1 MNGRGVDAV
10 AAHADGTP
18 TVGVVDDHELLLD
31 GLCTWIDTNAPGLEV
46 VIRSTSWSEAARH
59 PAFPPDVVLMDLQ
72 LKEPISVEARIRICR
87 SVGTAV
93 VVMSALDS
101 PETVKRVL
109 DAGAAAFVSKA
120 RPAGELVETVMNVL
134 GLRRSGAATWDEVS
148 RPRVVSTSIRFTE
161 DEEETLRLYASGHSP
176 VEVAM
181 ILGTNIQA
189 VKNALERVRKQYRS
203 EGRQADS
210 KQDLM
215 LRAAEDGYLA

>member
-1 MNGRGVDAV
+1 MNLSVTAR
-10 AAHADGTP
+10 TEQQR
-18 TVGVVDDHELLLD
+18 TVGIVDDHELILD
-31 GLCTWIDTNAPGLEV
+31 GLAGWIGANAPDLEV
-46 VIRSTSWSEAARH
+46 VVRATSWIEMARH
-59 PAFPPDVVLMDLQ
+59 TQFPPELVIMDLQ

-87 SVGTAV
+87 SVGAAV

-101 PETVKRVL
+101 PETVKRVQ

-120 RPAGELVETVMNVL
+120 RPASELVDTVRSVL
-134 GLRRSGAATWDEVS
+134 GAARAPHGVAWDDAPRLS
-148 RPRVVSTSIRFTE
+148 PRVTGSSIRFTE

-189 VKNALERVRKQYRS
+189 VKNGLERIRQQYAS
-203 EGRQADS
+203 EGRVADK